1 MSKIKSR
8 HVNTQVNKII
18 QVKLVSKIKSRHV
31 SIQVNKIIQVNLVKN
46 KIKID
51 EYTSK

>member
-1 MSKIKSR
+1 M
-8 HVNTQVNKII
+8 NTQVNKII

-31 SIQVNKIIQVNLVKN
+31 NIQVNKIIQVNLVKN

-51 EYTSK
+51 EYTGK

>member
-8 HVNTQVNKII
+8 HVNTQVNEII

-31 SIQVNKIIQVNLVKN
+31 NTQVNEIIPN
-46 KIKID
+46 KQNISFTFD
-51 EYTSK
+51 S